1 MAVKTWTGEQLL
13 SGDINNYLTNAAG
26 VYVSQQTITANS
38 NVDFDNVFTSTY
50 TSYQI
55 VITGTCSAATNLT
68 AQLQASGTAAATSYY
83 WGGQQTTVTGAAAVT
98 AVNGGGS
105 TTSWR
110 IGSLTTTRGGI
121 TITVYSPQ
129 LAAYTGYQSQNAYNT
144 SDYRTFGGVHA
155 TATAYDGI
163 LISAGANTF
172 TGVVTIYGYRIA

>member
-1 MAVKTWTGEQLL
+1 MSVKTWTGEQLL
-13 SGDINNYLTNAAG
+13 SGDINNYLTNAIG
-26 VYVSQQTITANS
+26 TYVAQQTVSAVGT
-38 NVDFDNVFTSTY
+38 VDFDDVFTDTY

-55 VITGTCSAATNLT
+55 VITGTCSVATNLT
-68 AQLQASGTAAATSYY
+68 AQLQVSGIAAATNYY

-121 TITVYSPQ
+121 TITVYNPK

-155 TATAYDGI
+155 TASAYDGI
-163 LISAGANTF
+163 LLSAGANTF
-172 TGVVTIYGYRIA
+172 TGTATIYGLRIA